1 VRSPKFTK
9 KIDDI
14 AEGSSATDSV
24 TDVTDVTDLTEV
36 RKKKD
41 AIAIISLTFS
51 RSWGVGYFVF

>member
-1 VRSPKFTK
+1 M
-9 KIDDI
+9 DDI
-14 AEGSSATDSV
+14 AEGSSATDFV
-24 TDVTDVTDLTEV
+24 TDDLTEV